1 MADNM
6 KTTNYH
12 TFLPT
17 KAQEEEAKKANNPGI
32 EKDAFKLK
40 SESVHR
46 NHLYWSLAIQSN
58 NTTTNKDLL
67 VPRCFV
73 VKIVA
78 ISLRIKGLV

>member
-6 KTTNYH
+6 KTT
-12 TFLPT
+12 TTTLSCQP
-17 KAQEEEAKKANNPGI
+17 KLKKRRQKRQTILGI

-78 ISLRIKGLV
+78 ISLRIKV